1 MKNILLLALF
11 TALSAQTLIAAPL
24 PCPSCGNDL
33 KVVVTPKKVWFVHDE
48 TPLQF
53 LNVQVQ
59 DAAGKVLIE
68 KAFDRKNG
76 DWSVDIAALPQGKY
90 RVAVGGEVV
99 KRFER

>member
-11 TALSAQTLIAAPL
+11 TALSAQALIAAAL
-24 PCPSCGNDL
+24 PCPTCGNDL

-76 DWSVDIAALPQGKY
+76 DWSVDIGTLPQGKY

-99 KRFER
+99 KRFEK